1 MGKAVQPPAGVPF
14 AKKDKSMSQF
24 KICAMSGS
32 LRKNSFNTAALRAAQ
47 ELAPAGVTVEIAD
60 LSDIPLYDEDLRHEG
75 SFPEPVMRLRAQIA
89 AADGILFASPE
100 YNYSVTGVLKN
111 AIDWASRPANQ
122 PFDGKAYAILG
133 AAGGI
138 LGTSRGQWHLRQI
151 MVGCNAWGVNN
162 PQVYIGG
169 AAQKFDAEGRFTDEP
184 GRVLIGQLLEALVK
198 LGTKL
203 KA

>member
-1 MGKAVQPPAGVPF
+1 MT
-14 AKKDKSMSQF
+14 QF

-32 LRKNSFNTAALRAAQ
+32 LRKNSFNTSALRAAQ
-47 ELAPAGVTVEIAD
+47 ELAPAGVSIEIAD

-75 SFPEPVMRLRAQIA
+75 SFPDTVMRLRAQIA
-89 AADGILFASPE
+89 AADAVLFASPE
-100 YNYSVTGVLKN
+100 YNYSVSGVLKN
-111 AIDWASRPANQ
+111 AIDWASRAPSQ

-133 AAGGI
+133 AAGGV

-151 MVGCNAWGVNN
+151 MVGCNAYGVNN

-169 AAQKFDAEGRFTDEP
+169 AAQKFDATGRFTDEA
-184 GRVLIGQLLEALVK
+184 GRVLIGQLIEALVK

-203 KA
+203 KS

>member
-1 MGKAVQPPAGVPF
+1 
-14 AKKDKSMSQF
+14 MSQF

-47 ELAPAGVTVEIAD
+47 ELAPAGVTIEIAD

-75 SFPEPVMRLRAQIA
+75 SFPDSVKRLRGQIA

-100 YNYSVTGVLKN
+100 YNYSVSGVLKN
-111 AIDWASRPANQ
+111 AIDWASRAPAQ

-133 AAGGI
+133 AASGI

-151 MVGCNAWGVNN
+151 MVGCNAYGVNN

-169 AAQKFDAEGRFTDEP
+169 AGQKFDAEGRFTDEP

-203 KA
+203 KS

>member
-1 MGKAVQPPAGVPF
+1 
-14 AKKDKSMSQF
+14 MSHF
-24 KICAMSGS
+24 KIVALSGS
-32 LRKNSFNTAALRAAQ
+32 LRKSSFNTAALRAAQ
-47 ELAPAGVTVEIAD
+47 ELAPAGVAVEIAD
-60 LSDIPLYDEDLRHEG
+60 IADIPLYDEDLRHEG
-75 SFPEPVMRLRAQIA
+75 SFPDTVMRLRGQIA
-89 AADGILFASPE
+89 AADAVLFASPE
-100 YNYSVTGVLKN
+100 YNYSVSGVLKN
-111 AIDWASRPANQ
+111 AIDWASRGPNQ

-151 MVGCNAWGVNN
+151 MVGCNAYGVNN

-169 AAQKFDAEGRFTDEP
+169 AGQKFDASGRFTDEA

-203 KA
+203 KS

>member
-1 MGKAVQPPAGVPF
+1 
-14 AKKDKSMSQF
+14 MSQF
-24 KICAMSGS
+24 KICALSGS
-32 LRKNSFNTAALRAAQ
+32 LRKTSYNTAALRAAQ
-47 ELAPAGVTVEIAD
+47 ELAPAGVSIEIAD

-75 SFPEPVMRLRAQIA
+75 SFPAPVMRLRAQIA
-89 AADGILFASPE
+89 AADAVLFASPE
-100 YNYSVTGVLKN
+100 YNYSLSGVLKN

-133 AAGGI
+133 ASGGV

-151 MVGCNAWGVNN
+151 MVGANAYGVNN
-162 PQVYIGG
+162 PQVYIGNS
-169 AAQKFDAEGRFTDEP
+169 AQKFDAVGRFTDEP
-184 GRVLIGQLLEALVK
+184 GRVLITQLIEALVK